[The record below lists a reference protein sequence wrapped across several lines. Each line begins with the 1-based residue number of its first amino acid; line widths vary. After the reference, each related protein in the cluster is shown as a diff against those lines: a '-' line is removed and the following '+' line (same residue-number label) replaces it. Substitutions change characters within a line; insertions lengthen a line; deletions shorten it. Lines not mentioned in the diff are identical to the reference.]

1 MPPSAQNTS
10 NYTLALRNA
19 TIVAFPPGFL
29 LGLIHGIISNDLFP
43 ALSSVPLFGSAV
55 LALAIH
61 PTLRSKLTYGGSPIT
76 LSPTN
81 VLALD
86 FLLGFFHLLFLILA
100 WVNVPQSWDGGRVM
114 LGTYATVPG
123 FICVAVHGWFVARD
137 VGRVVQHSR
146 QCEECAAG
154 MAGHGEGR
162 HGRGGEYTP
171 LTVGEDY
178 EEVEEGRVG
187 V

>member
-1 MPPSAQNTS
+1 MPPSAQNAPS
-10 NYTLALRNA
+10 RALALRNA
-19 TIVAFPPGFL
+19 TILAFPPGFL
-29 LGLIHGIISNDLFP
+29 LGLIHGIITNHLFP
-43 ALSSVPLFGSAV
+43 ALSAVPLFGSAA

-61 PTLRSKLTYGGSPIT
+61 PTLRSKLSYGGSPIS

-86 FLLGFFHLLFLILA
+86 FLLGAFHLLFLILA
-100 WVNVPQSWDGGRVM
+100 WVNVPHTYDRGSIM

-123 FICVAVHGWFVARD
+123 FVCTVAHGWFVARD

-154 MAGHGEGR
+154 MGGHGEGG